1 MTTMTKRE
9 TIAAMCL
16 QGLLA
21 NPNSNA
27 MSNTYIVKCA
37 ADLANTF
44 VDELTAM
51 GFVVNETPDVSGK
64 VGAARIDDIAIESP
78 FKHGDSKRIEVTDEM
93 VERFQEIMYDEPVDP
108 NLARAVLN
116 IILNGAGK

>member
-1 MTTMTKRE
+1 MTTLTKRE
-9 TIAAMCL
+9 MIAAMCL

-64 VGAARIDDIAIESP
+64 VGAAWIDDIEVESP
-78 FKHGDSKRIEVTDEM
+78 FNHGDSKLNEDTDEM
-93 VERFQEIMYDEPVDP
+93 IERYREIMYESACGP
-108 NLARAVLN
+108 
-116 IILNGAGK
+116 